1 MKIYKS
7 PKCIE
12 YDEFKTSEAAE
23 LEANNYKL
31 SPDRE
36 NYYASKEKELL
47 SQMSNED
54 LQELIDTPNLPSQAK
69 AFYASLKK

>member
-1 MKIYKS
+1 MRIYNS

-12 YDEFKTSEAAE
+12 YDNFKTAEAAE

-36 NYYASKEKELL
+36 NYYSSKEKELL
-47 SQMSNED
+47 SQMTD
-54 LQELIDTPNLPSQAK
+54 KELART
-69 AFYASLKK
+69 Y